1 MAILPSGLPEN
12 VADEEFLARFLT
24 QSNQF
29 NKLMAKPVVFLPSQK
44 DRETSV
50 FRHGPEPA
58 GNLWTIGQSM
68 GGDRK
73 LYGATYFT
81 ASSVRAVQLEVSAD
95 EPPQRHAVIRG
106 WPWNESDPELQKAEQ
121 LKRAALIASKAEL
134 LLREV

>member
-29 NKLMAKPVVFLPSQK
+29 NKLMAKPVVFLQSQK

-50 FRHGPEPA
+50 FRHGPEPS
-58 GNLWTIGQSM
+58 GNLWAIGQSTA
-68 GGDRK
+68 GDRK
-73 LYGATYFT
+73 LYGATFFT
-81 ASSVRAVQLEVSAD
+81 ASSVRAIQLEVSAD

-121 LKRAALIASKAEL
+121 MKRAALIASKAEL
-134 LLREV
+134 LLRDV